1 MTNALKWLFRVLFPF
16 KWSYKVI
23 FLPKASYL
31 MVKMENFQIF
41 HQKFHFDFGMIS
53 KFDDTVIASISVRM
67 IQSILS
73 IELNVKMCLIV
84 YSIFVI

>member
-1 MTNALKWLFRVLFPF
+1 
-16 KWSYKVI
+16 
-23 FLPKASYL
+23 

-67 IQSILS
+67 IQNILS
-73 IELNVKMCLIV
+73 IELNVKKCLV
-84 YSIFVI
+84 AYFIFVV